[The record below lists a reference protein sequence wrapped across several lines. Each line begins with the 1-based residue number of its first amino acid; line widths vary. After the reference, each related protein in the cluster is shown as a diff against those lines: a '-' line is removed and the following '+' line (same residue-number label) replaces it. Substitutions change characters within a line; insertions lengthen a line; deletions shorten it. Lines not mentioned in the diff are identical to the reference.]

1 MTSPPTVKPNGRTNV
16 LAWIPIIIALVSV
29 AAWAGSNSSK
39 VERLEVDVSDMQKL
53 LPEMQKSQT
62 RIEVKL
68 DMLLEERK
76 P

>member
-1 MTSPPTVKPNGRTNV
+1 MTSPPTIKPNGRTNV
-16 LAWIPIIIALVSV
+16 LAWIPIILVLGSV

-39 VERLEVDVSDMQKL
+39 VDRLEDDVSDMQKL
-53 LPEMQKSQT
+53 LPEMQQSQT